1 MINIREAIPADLAQ
15 VVDLLCLQLQENSVS
30 VSEEALRAAT
40 LRMIECPEL
49 GRILVAAHGEALA
62 GVAVLSF
69 LWTLEHGGATVWLD
83 ELFVHPHQRQRGLG
97 TRLLEAAMSVAH
109 ARGCR
114 ALDLEIEP
122 GHDDAIRLYE
132 RQGFRRLPRERWMR
146 PLADT

>member
-1 MINIREAIPADLAQ
+1 MINIREAVPADLAQ

-40 LRMIECPEL
+40 LRMIESPEL
-49 GRILVAAHGEALA
+49 GRILVASHGEVLA

-83 ELFVHPHQRQRGLG
+83 ELFVHPHQRQCGLG
-97 TRLLEAAMSVAH
+97 TRLLEAAMSVAR

-114 ALDLEIEP
+114 ALDLEVEP

-146 PLADT
+146 PLD